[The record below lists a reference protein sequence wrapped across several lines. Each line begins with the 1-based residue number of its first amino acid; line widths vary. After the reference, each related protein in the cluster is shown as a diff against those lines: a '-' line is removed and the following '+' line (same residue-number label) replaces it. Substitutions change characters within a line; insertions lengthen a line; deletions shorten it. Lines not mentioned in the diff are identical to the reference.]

1 MFITRTHHGIL
12 SLLMLLMAIVI
23 GALSVF
29 KSSVVLTVAY
39 LGASMILFMV
49 VIYSYCS
56 KCPCRLHSCAHIL
69 PGKLTTFLPSRKV
82 GQYTALDFLG
92 VTIPLVIIFAFPQ
105 LWLIKN
111 LFLLIV
117 FWALVI
123 VALVEIRFSVCKG
136 CGNNYCP
143 LSNG

>member
-1 MFITRTHHGIL
+1 MTRSHHGIL
-12 SLLMLLMAIVI
+12 SLFLLLMAIVI
-23 GALSVF
+23 GALSIF
-29 KSSVVLTVAY
+29 KSSVLLTIAY
-39 LGASMILFMV
+39 LGASMILFTI

-69 PGKLTTFLPSRKV
+69 PGKLTKFLPSRKV
-82 GQYTALDFLG
+82 GQYITLDFLG
-92 VTIPLVIIFAFPQ
+92 VIIPLVIIFAFPQ

-111 LFLLIV
+111 LGLLIV

-136 CGNNYCP
+136 CGNQYCP
-143 LSNG
+143 ING